1 MNRGVFT
8 MHRRSLLAA
17 AAALPFATPARAQ
30 ALRGGRLRVA
40 ITSDMNNFDPMAFS
54 TVNFPLIKNL
64 YDSLLEYTPEGQA
77 VPSLAEAWQVADG
90 NGSVTVRLREGVKFH
105 SGGPVDAAAL
115 DATLKKAADPQKGR
129 NIYATMSIV
138 QDWTVVDPRTVR
150 ITFKAPVPTRQITD
164 LLQFMPVLDPA
175 GIDGIDTRPAGCGPY
190 TLVERVVGQRIVM
203 AANPNYWRPDQPVSR
218 DLVIQ
223 VFGDDQAANAA
234 LETGAVDIIYGG
246 TSRSAVRLRAAGF
259 QVIEGPGP
267 LVQVFRINTTRGPFR
282 NAKFRQAFNHLID
295 RAAILRVGYAGLGEV
310 TALPW
315 APASPA
321 RDPSYNT
328 RFAYDVEKGRALLAE
343 SGLSP
348 AAQADWKILTNGSD
362 EPSVLISQV
371 VQASLRRIGLN
382 VELELRQ
389 SADYIDHLLTG
400 RFDAT
405 FGGVGNVQ
413 KFPSRVATNSI
424 YRTSN
429 NPVLGEPHPHPDY
442 VAAIERVNTTL
453 GPDAAVKE
461 AYDNLNRAM
470 VEASFGIPTNTYQ
483 FGLIV
488 AARNVRG
495 FTLDI
500 DNILV
505 ARTIGFAG

>member
-1 MNRGVFT
+1 

-17 AAALPFATPARAQ
+17 AAAAPLATSARAQ
-30 ALRGGRLRVA
+30 TVRGGRLRVA
-40 ITSDMNNFDPMAFS
+40 ITADMNNFDPMAFS

-64 YDSLLEYTPEGQA
+64 YDSLLEYTPQGQA
-77 VPSLAEAWQVADG
+77 VPSLAEAYAVAAD
-90 NGSVTVRLREGVKFH
+90 NASVTVRLRDGVKFH

-129 NIYATMSIV
+129 NIFATMSIV
-138 QDWTVVDPRTVR
+138 RDWSVVNPSTVT
-150 ITFKAPVPTRQITD
+150 INFKAPVPTRQITD

-175 GIDGIDTRPAGCGPY
+175 GIETIDTRPAGCGPY
-190 TLVERVVGQRIVM
+190 TLVERAVGQRIVM
-203 AANPNYWRPDQPVSR
+203 AANPTYWRTGEPASR
-218 DLVIQ
+218 ELVIQ
-223 VFGDDQAANAA
+223 VFSDDQAANAA

-246 TSRSAVRLRAAGF
+246 TSRSAVRLRQAGF

-282 NAKFRQAFNHLID
+282 NQKFRQAFNHLID
-295 RAAILRVGYAGLGEV
+295 RAAVLRVGYAGLGEV

-321 RDPSYNT
+321 RDPSYNQ
-328 RFAYDVEKGRALLAE
+328 RFAYDVEKGRAMLAE
-343 SGLSP
+343 SGLTP
-348 AAQADWKILTNGSD
+348 AQQADWKILVNGGD

-371 VQASLRRIGLN
+371 VQATLRRLGLN
-382 VELELRQ
+382 IELDLKQGAE
-389 SADYIDHLLTG
+389 YIDALLTG
-400 RFDAT
+400 KFDAT

-424 YRTSN
+424 YRTSS

-442 VAAIERVNTTL
+442 VEAINRVNTTL
-453 GPDAAVKE
+453 APEAAVKA

-470 VEASFGIPTNTYQ
+470 VEASFAIPTNTYQ

-505 ARTIGFAG
+505 ARTIGFA

>member
-1 MNRGVFT
+1 MNR
-8 MHRRSLLAA
+8 RSILAAAA
-17 AAALPFATPARAQ
+17 AAALPALPFASPASAQ
-30 ALRGGRLRVA
+30 ALRAGPLRVA

-77 VPSLAEAWQVADG
+77 VPSLAEAWEIAPD
-90 NGSVTVRLREGVKFH
+90 NASVTLRLREGVKFH
-105 SGGPVDAAAL
+105 SGGAVDAAAV

-138 QDWTVVDPRTVR
+138 RDWTVVDPRTVR
-150 ITFKAPVPTRQITD
+150 VNFKAPVPSRQITD

-175 GIDGIDTRPAGCGPY
+175 GIDTIDTRPAGCGPY
-190 TLVERVVGQRIVM
+190 TLAERVVGQRVRM
-203 AANPNYWRPDQPVSR
+203 TANPNYWRANQPVCNE
-218 DLVIQ
+218 LLLQ
-223 VFGDDQAANAA
+223 VFSDDQAANAA

-246 TSRSAVRLRAAGF
+246 TSRSAVRLKAAGF

-267 LVQVFRINTTRGPFR
+267 LVQVFRINATRGPFR
-282 NAKFRQAFNHLID
+282 NEKFRQAFNFLID
-295 RAAILRVGYAGLGEV
+295 RAAVLRVGYAGLGQV
-310 TALPW
+310 VALPW

-321 RDPSYNT
+321 WDPSFTATY
-328 RFAYDVEKGRALLAE
+328 AYDVEKGRALLAQ
-343 SGLSP
+343 SGLS
-348 AAQADWKILTNGSD
+348 AAQQADWKILTNGGD

-371 VQASLRRIGLN
+371 VQATLRRIGLN
-382 VELELRQ
+382 VELDLKQGAE
-389 SADYIDHLLTG
+389 YIDALLTG
-400 RFDAT
+400 KFDAT
-405 FGGVGNVQ
+405 FGGVGNIQ
-413 KFPSRVATNSI
+413 KFPSRLATNSI

-429 NPVLGEPHPHPDY
+429 NPVLGEPHPFPAY

-453 GPDAAVKE
+453 GPEAAVKA
-461 AYDNLNRAM
+461 AYDTLNKVL
-470 VEASFGIPTNTYQ
+470 VETAFGIPTNTYQ

-505 ARTIGFAG
+505 ARTIGFAA